1 MSAVKPGMAARR
13 LSNYGS
19 HQLAK
24 WYPLP
29 VCGLCYHG
37 IEIVGTGAVLSRS
50 GLIRCATTS
59 PRALSILERVL
70 FRRSG
75 VTDSVGIFTGFLR
88 CVCSWHSWITA
99 EPKPYLKPV
108 SIRCRPTR
116 SGAGCALTRSIGR
129 LSGFVCVGAILSRM
143 RRCGVTTS
151 TCCGISTR
159 TY

>member
-37 IEIVGTGAVLSRS
+37 IEIVGTGAALSRS
-50 GLIRCATTS
+50 GLIRYATTS

-75 VTDSVGIFTGFLR
+75 VTDSVGISTGFRR
-88 CVCSWHSWITA
+88 CVCSWHSWIIA

-108 SIRCRPTR
+108 SIRCCPTR

-129 LSGFVCVGAILSRM
+129 RSGFVCVGAILSRM

-151 TCCGISTR
+151 TCSGISTR